1 MGNSSI
7 NQSHSY
13 YQTVYYAF
21 HLLTKPAVIL
31 AKKIN
36 QYCGMGTDCFDKDP
50 DPTFRFDADP
60 DPDLDPTQVYTS
72 WKIGNLIFEL

>member
-1 MGNSSI
+1 
-7 NQSHSY
+7 
-13 YQTVYYAF
+13 
-21 HLLTKPAVIL
+21 
-31 AKKIN
+31 
-36 QYCGMGTDCFDKDP
+36 MGTDCFDKDP